1 MTGLGPLAELGTQGL
16 WLGLLVLLR
25 VGAALFALP
34 GLGES
39 WVPARLR
46 LVLALLLSAAILPAV
61 TATLPTGSPTLA
73 LLLRALATE
82 TVAGLFLGVM
92 LRLFV
97 FALQTAG
104 TIAAQATSLS
114 QLLGTAAADPMPAL
128 GHVLSVAALALLMA
142 TGFHVK
148 AAGYLILSY
157 DILPPLALPNPA
169 ILAQVTRA
177 EVSGAFALAFSL
189 AAPFVILSA
198 LYNLTL
204 GFINKAMPQLMV
216 AFVGAPVITF
226 GAVALM
232 ALVAPTLLAVWLAQV
247 DNFLSA
253 RFR

>member
-1 MTGLGPLAELGTQGL
+1 MTGLGALVDLGTQGL
-16 WLGLLVLLR
+16 WLGLLILLR

-39 WVPARLR
+39 WVPPRLR
-46 LVLALLLSAAILPAV
+46 LMLALLISAAMLPAV
-61 TATLPTGSPTLA
+61 GPMLPTGPPSLA
-73 LLLRALATE
+73 GLLRALASE
-82 TVAGLFLGVM
+82 TPVGLFLGLM

-114 QLLGTAAADPMPAL
+114 QLLGNAAAEPMPAL
-128 GHVLSVAALALLMA
+128 GHVLSVAALALLMV

-148 AAGYLILSY
+148 AVAFLILSY
-157 DILPPLALPNPA
+157 ELMPPLRLPDA
-169 ILAQVTRA
+169 AVLAAVSRA
-177 EVSGAFALAFSL
+177 EVSRAFALAFSL

-216 AFVGAPVITF
+216 AFVGAPVITL

-232 ALVAPTLLAVWLAQV
+232 ALVAPALLATWLSAL
-247 DNFLSA
+247 DGFLSNP
-253 RFR
+253 FR

>member
-1 MTGLGPLAELGTQGL
+1 MSPLEALIQTGGQGL
-16 WLGLLVLLR
+16 WLGALVLLR

-34 GLGES
+34 GLGET
-39 WVPARLR
+39 WIPARVR
-46 LVLALLLSAAILPAV
+46 LVLALLLTAAILPAV
-61 TATLPTGSPTLA
+61 SPVLPNTPPGLP

-82 TVAGLFLGVM
+82 TVAGLFLGLV

-114 QLLGTAAADPMPAL
+114 QLLGSAAAEPMPAL
-128 GHVLSVAALALLMA
+128 GHVLSVAALALLMV

-157 DILPPLALPNPA
+157 TFLPPLSFPDPAALA
-169 ILAQVTRA
+169 GAGRA
-177 EVSGAFALAFSL
+177 EVGRAFALAFSL

-216 AFVGAPVITF
+216 AFVGAPVITL
-226 GAVALM
+226 GAVALLG
-232 ALVAPTLLAVWLAQV
+232 LVAPALLSAWLAQL
-247 DNFLSA
+247 DGFLSNPL
-253 RFR
+253 R

>member
-1 MTGLGPLAELGTQGL
+1 MTGLVPLAEMGTQEL

-73 LLLRALATE
+73 LLLHALATE

-157 DILPPLALPNPA
+157 DILPPLALPDLA
-169 ILAQVTRA
+169 VLAQVTRA